1 MSTELISALV
11 MVLLFAMIFLGTHV
25 GLAMALAGLIGT
37 MAIIP
42 VGPTFRLFGQ
52 TVMETSL
59 SFELSV
65 IPLFV
70 LMGAFTSSS
79 GLSRDL
85 YEAFNAWLGARRGG
99 LAMATIAACGAFGAI
114 SGSSVA
120 TAATMSEVAM
130 PEMRRYGYANSLAA
144 GAIAAGGT
152 IGILIP
158 PSVIMVLYG
167 IMTQTSIVDLFI
179 AGIVPGILLVVLFL
193 LTVAIIARL
202 NPASCPAGTPV
213 PMADRLRALRKVG
226 GVLALFLIVLGGLY
240 GGVFTPTEGAG
251 IGAAGALLITLVMRR
266 MSWAAFVRALADS
279 VRTTV
284 MIFTI
289 LIGALVFKNFMVL
302 AQLPDQI
309 EGLLAAMT
317 LSPFGTLLAIIV
329 IYLVLGALMDTMAMI
344 LLTVPIF
351 FPLMTALGYDAVWFG
366 VLIVVLVELALITP
380 PMGMNVF
387 VINGLTPDVP
397 LSQIF
402 RGVMPFCLAL
412 AVLIALL
419 VAFPQ
424 IALFPL
430 PHGG

>member
-1 MSTELISALV
+1 MSMELISTLV
-11 MVLLFAMIFLGTHV
+11 MLLLFAMIFLGTHV
-25 GLAMALAGLIGT
+25 GLAMALAGLVGT

-42 VGPTFRLFGQ
+42 AGPSFRLFGQ
-52 TVMETSL
+52 TVMETAL

-70 LMGAFTSSS
+70 LMGAFTSTS

-85 YEAFNAWLGARRGG
+85 YEAFNAWLGARKGG
-99 LAMATIAACGAFGAI
+99 VAMATIAACGAFGAI

-120 TAATMSEVAM
+120 TSATMSEVAM
-130 PEMRRYGYANSLAA
+130 PEMRRYGYSNSLAT

-167 IMTQTSIVDLFI
+167 IMTETSIVDLFI

-193 LTVAIIARL
+193 ITIAIIARID
-202 NPASCPAGTPV
+202 PKSCAAGAPV
-213 PMADRLRALRKVG
+213 PMAEKLRALRKVG
-226 GVLALFLIVLGGLY
+226 GVLALFLLVLGGLY

-251 IGAAGALLITLVMRR
+251 IGAAGALLITLLMRR
-266 MSWAAFVRALADS
+266 MTWAAFVKALVDS

-289 LIGALVFKNFMVL
+289 LIGALVFKNFMVF
-302 AQLPDQI
+302 AQLPTQI
-309 EGLLAAMT
+309 QGMLDALN
-317 LSPFGTLLAIIV
+317 LSPFGTLMAIIV

-351 FPLMTALGYDAVWFG
+351 FPLMVGLGYDPVWFG
-366 VLIVVLVELALITP
+366 VLVVVLVELALITP

-397 LSQIF
+397 LSTIF
-402 RGVMPFCLAL
+402 RGVLPFCGAL

-419 VAFPQ
+419 IVFPQ
-424 IALFPL
+424 IALFL
-430 PHGG
+430 LTLDS